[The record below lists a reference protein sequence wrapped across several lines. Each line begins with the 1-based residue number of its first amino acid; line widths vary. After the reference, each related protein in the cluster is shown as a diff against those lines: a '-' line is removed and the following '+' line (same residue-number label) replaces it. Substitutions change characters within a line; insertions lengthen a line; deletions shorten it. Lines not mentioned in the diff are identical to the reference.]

1 MECHPTHVESCL
13 SRSFAV
19 SLASV
24 SLPRAARASAL
35 SARMRTEAEATSSA
49 RSRQKSALRW
59 SPEER
64 AEEDWERRRSTE
76 EDPSKT
82 EVASGEEDEEG
93 SADLFENER
102 QLRQIYAPFS
112 AMNKK

>member
-1 MECHPTHVESCL
+1 MESCL
-13 SRSFAV
+13 SRSFAA

-59 SPEER
+59 SPEAR

-76 EDPSKT
+76 EDPSNT
-82 EVASGEEDEEG
+82 ELASGEEDEDG
-93 SADLFENER
+93 SADLCE
-102 QLRQIYAPFS
+102 
-112 AMNKK
+112 K